1 MKKRE
6 KNLGPVDIVKE
17 VKIHKEIERR
27 SLEKIQTKYEIM
39 LETQKSAVRSRTS
52 RARLNLTNR
61 EASLGRRAETSNNE
75 GENDINRI
83 IQQITFYK
91 KEAKKPFLDPV
102 IAHELHKP
110 DLSKTKKKN
119 LGFAIDMHWNYS
131 SYC

>member
-1 MKKRE
+1 
-6 KNLGPVDIVKE
+6 
-17 VKIHKEIERR
+17 
-27 SLEKIQTKYEIM
+27 M

-110 DLSKTKKKN
+110 DLSKTHEQN
-119 LGFAIDMHWNYS
+119 LKQYKGPWIFS
-131 SYC
+131 SFNH